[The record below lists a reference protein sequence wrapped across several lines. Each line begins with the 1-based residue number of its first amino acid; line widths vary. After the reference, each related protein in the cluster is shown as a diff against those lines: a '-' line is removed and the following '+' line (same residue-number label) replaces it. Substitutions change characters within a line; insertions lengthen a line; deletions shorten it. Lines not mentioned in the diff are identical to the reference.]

1 MSWHGYLLS
10 LCLMALGIFLY
21 FLFKRA
27 PELERPGQ
35 GKIIPKPWGFEEVW
49 AEHHP
54 YVAKILHIKQ
64 GHKLS
69 LQYHRRKMETL
80 RVLSG
85 TLTLTVSND
94 NEQLILNLEPGETY
108 HIEPGIIHRMAA
120 TQGDVA
126 VLETSTSETW
136 DVVRLQDD
144 YNRGN

>member
-1 MSWHGYLLS
+1 MSWLVYLLAAS
-10 LCLMALGIFLY
+10 LLALGLFVY

-27 PELERPGQ
+27 PELEQPSR

-49 AEHHP
+49 AEHYP

-85 TLTLTVSND
+85 TLTLTVSNGE
-94 NEQLILNLEPGETY
+94 EQLILNLEPGETY
-108 HIEPGIIHRMAA
+108 HIEPRIIHRMAA
-120 TQGDVA
+120 IQGDVE

-144 YNRGN
+144 YNRSN